1 MKQPG
6 LDGRHRDEDGTIRQ
20 KRADTLNKNL
30 PQPIPGFSPNTKLG
44 TIRQRTGQVS
54 ERDILD
60 AVKNNKGKR

>member
-30 PQPIPGFSPNTKLG
+30 PRPIPGFSPNAKLG
-44 TIRQRTGQVS
+44 TIRQRTGLVS
-54 ERDILD
+54 ERDILE
-60 AVKNNKGKR
+60 AAKKSKA